1 MNFQI
6 KNILFHNHYNT
17 HRQNQYETT
26 TLIPEQMMPFILIM
40 PDACELEI
48 TQGFL
53 KSMEANSLMGDSIRW
68 DQGWFMDLSS

>member
-1 MNFQI
+1 
-6 KNILFHNHYNT
+6 
-17 HRQNQYETT
+17 
-26 TLIPEQMMPFILIM
+26 MMPFILIM

-53 KSMEANSLMGDSIRW
+53 KSMEASSLMGDSIRW